1 MVVRCYCAT
10 SRIHHIISSLYN
22 VKVRI
27 ISDTGKKTLR
37 FIVSFSS
44 VATRVYS
51 FYIEYQFVPAKFI
64 KSSSR
69 PYDFRTQAALCHL
82 LVIDDKTTALPVKQ
96 LDSVTG
102 AIVENV
108 DNTIRRVEIIAAY
121 QLGQAKNTL
130 THVYWSATNPK
141 NICFVEYKHKV
152 FRAKVVKLEAHTK
165 AAKVGCLRLTRL
177 AFYSH

>member
-1 MVVRCYCAT
+1 M
-10 SRIHHIISSLYN
+10 
-22 VKVRI
+22 
-27 ISDTGKKTLR
+27 
-37 FIVSFSS
+37 
-44 VATRVYS
+44 
-51 FYIEYQFVPAKFI
+51 E
-64 KSSSR
+64 
-69 PYDFRTQAALCHL
+69 
-82 LVIDDKTTALPVKQ
+82 Q

-108 DNTIRRVEIIAAY
+108 DNTIRRIEIIAAY

-165 AAKVGCLRLTRL
+165 AAKVGCLPFSLSFYQMLLKSRYPVLVLSLELKAFKDIYESITWRYSSKYVPLTSL
-177 AFYSH
+177 

>member
-1 MVVRCYCAT
+1 M
-10 SRIHHIISSLYN
+10 
-22 VKVRI
+22 
-27 ISDTGKKTLR
+27 
-37 FIVSFSS
+37 
-44 VATRVYS
+44 
-51 FYIEYQFVPAKFI
+51 
-64 KSSSR
+64 
-69 PYDFRTQAALCHL
+69 
-82 LVIDDKTTALPVKQ
+82 IDDKTTALPVKQ

-108 DNTIRRVEIIAAY
+108 DNTIRRIEIIAAY

-165 AAKVGCLRLTRL
+165 AAKVGCLQ
-177 AFYSH
+177 

>member
-1 MVVRCYCAT
+1 M
-10 SRIHHIISSLYN
+10 
-22 VKVRI
+22 
-27 ISDTGKKTLR
+27 
-37 FIVSFSS
+37 
-44 VATRVYS
+44 
-51 FYIEYQFVPAKFI
+51 
-64 KSSSR
+64 
-69 PYDFRTQAALCHL
+69 
-82 LVIDDKTTALPVKQ
+82 KQ

-108 DNTIRRVEIIAAY
+108 DNTIRRIEIIAAY

-165 AAKVGCLRLTRL
+165 AAKVGCLLFNTGNL
-177 AFYSH
+177 NFVYGGKKHGVIIVELH

>member
-1 MVVRCYCAT
+1 M

-22 VKVRI
+22 VKVRK
-27 ISDTGKKTLR
+27 ISDTGKKILR

-44 VATRVYS
+44 VAIRIYS
-51 FYIEYQFVPAKFI
+51 FNIEYQFVPAELV

-82 LVIDDKTTALPVKQ
+82 LVIDDKTTALPVQQ

-102 AIVENV
+102 SIVENV
-108 DNTIRRVEIIAAY
+108 DNTIRRVEVIAAY

-130 THVYWSATNPK
+130 THVHGSATNPK
-141 NICFVEYKHKV
+141 NICFVEYKHK
-152 FRAKVVKLEAHTK
+152 FFGQR
-165 AAKVGCLRLTRL
+165 
-177 AFYSH
+177 

>member
-1 MVVRCYCAT
+1 M
-10 SRIHHIISSLYN
+10 
-22 VKVRI
+22 
-27 ISDTGKKTLR
+27 
-37 FIVSFSS
+37 
-44 VATRVYS
+44 
-51 FYIEYQFVPAKFI
+51 
-64 KSSSR
+64 
-69 PYDFRTQAALCHL
+69 
-82 LVIDDKTTALPVKQ
+82 IDDKTTALPVKQ

-108 DNTIRRVEIIAAY
+108 DNTIRRIEIIAAY

-165 AAKVGCLRLTRL
+165 AAKVGCLLCFLLSLIKLLVLIDCTYEIQL
-177 AFYSH
+177 AVHI

>member
-10 SRIHHIISSLYN
+10 IRIPHIISSLYN
-22 VKVRI
+22 VKVRK
-27 ISDTGKKTLR
+27 ISDTGKKILR

-69 PYDFRTQAALCHL
+69 SYDFRTQAALCHL
-82 LVIDDKTTALPVKQ
+82 FVIDDKTTALPVEQ

-102 AIVENV
+102 TIVENV
-108 DNTIRRVEIIAAY
+108 DDTVRRVEIIAAY

-130 THVYWSATNPK
+130 THVHRSATNPK
-141 NICFVEYKHKV
+141 NICFVEYKHK
-152 FRAKVVKLEAHTK
+152 FFGQR
-165 AAKVGCLRLTRL
+165 
-177 AFYSH
+177 

>member
-1 MVVRCYCAT
+1 M
-10 SRIHHIISSLYN
+10 
-22 VKVRI
+22 
-27 ISDTGKKTLR
+27 
-37 FIVSFSS
+37 
-44 VATRVYS
+44 
-51 FYIEYQFVPAKFI
+51 
-64 KSSSR
+64 
-69 PYDFRTQAALCHL
+69 
-82 LVIDDKTTALPVKQ
+82 KQ

-108 DNTIRRVEIIAAY
+108 DNTIRRIEVIAAY

-165 AAKVGCLRLTRL
+165 AAKVGCLPRYDGGGTHENATFKLQITNNPYML
-177 AFYSH
+177 PDI